1 MDNIGIKAAVSR
13 AKERKKRLTKLGK
26 VRFSSISAF
35 LICSWTCFQVLYHLV
50 HLGLCLCVSALVCQ
64 TEFKPFHIVFMQIV
78 VQTGCGVMA
87 TRSQQTDSYKLG
99 FPSTVS
105 NLRAYG
111 KLVVFWWFWLIS
123 AV

>member
-78 VQTGCGVMA
+78 C
-87 TRSQQTDSYKLG
+87 
-99 FPSTVS
+99 S
-105 NLRAYG
+105 NWVWGNCHKVAADR
-111 KLVVFWWFWLIS
+111 VI
-123 AV
+123 